1 MNIPQSN
8 TYFNVNTVNQ
18 DFKLEPRDAVLFK
31 EVFGFDATSNN
42 YLNLPN
48 SPIEAMTRVRDW
60 AGGNSGKQIQ
70 GREFLERLEKA
81 NIILP

>member
-1 MNIPQSN
+1 MIQLQIL
-8 TYFNVNTVNQ
+8 T
-18 DFKLEPRDAVLFK
+18 
-31 EVFGFDATSNN
+31 
-42 YLNLPN
+42 PN

-60 AGGNSGKQIQ
+60 AAGDPGKQTQ